1 MGDVF
6 LAILLAALGLLLV
19 SAGIEDARTRNIAN
33 WKNAVI
39 ALLAPLWWW
48 ANGLGLWPD
57 VALQFGT
64 ALLVFGFFVGAYALG
79 QMGGGD
85 VKMIGALA
93 LWLPLQPLIGMLMLM
108 AVLGGALTLV
118 MVAERWTQLRGGI
131 AKLPWRTLVPIALGL
146 VALAALGWAGWP
158 HLLALIAGQ
167 PVLAS
172 FGIMALLCMV
182 GVLMIVAMHAARRGG
197 VIPETPYG
205 VAIAISTLLVLREPI
220 FNHFT

>member
-33 WKNAVI
+33 WKNAAI

-57 VALQFGT
+57 VAFQFGI
-64 ALLVFGFFVGAYALG
+64 ALLVFAFFVGAYALG

-93 LWLPLQPLIGMLMLM
+93 LWLPMQPLIGMLVLM
-108 AVLGGALTLV
+108 SLFGGALTLL
-118 MVAERWTQLRGGI
+118 MVAERWTQLRGGL
-131 AKLPWRTLVPIALGL
+131 AKLPWRTLGPIALGL
-146 VALAALGWAGWP
+146 IALAVLGWASWP
-158 HLLALIAGQ
+158 RVLDLLEFRPMLGAA
-167 PVLAS
+167 A
-172 FGIMALLCMV
+172 IMALLSGV
-182 GVLMIVAMHAARRGG
+182 GLALILTMRAARRGG
-197 VIPETPYG
+197 VLPETPYG